1 MDIAWRNSSS
11 YCHYFLPMYAC
22 IDLGSN
28 SFHILIAEYIDG
40 QIKIVERCSDS
51 VQLGED
57 VRKTGSISPAA
68 FKRGLDCLQHFK
80 TLMDQ
85 YPLEQYWALG
95 TNTFRVTDNVQKFIE
110 AARDIGIEISPI
122 SGVQEAVLIYAGVT
136 STLPVSENH
145 RLVIDIGGGSTEV
158 IIGHNNSR
166 LLTESMAIGSVA
178 WRDKFFSP
186 KTPDPILLD
195 EQLDAATAASES
207 VFNGIS
213 LAMRKAGWH
222 EAYASSGTVKMLA
235 AICQAHGFGKGEI
248 KLAALIALKPRIIAA
263 IAGDEDLPGLKERR
277 RELLLPGL
285 AVLVGLMQCYAVDS
299 ISFSATSLREGM
311 LDFMVKNKKTLAI
324 MQNSQLPEVSLTDNS

>member
-1 MDIAWRNSSS
+1 
-11 YCHYFLPMYAC
+11 MYAC

-28 SFHILIAEYIDG
+28 SFHILIAEWIDG
-40 QIKIVERCSDS
+40 RIEIVERCSDS

-68 FKRGLDCLQHFK
+68 YKRGLACLQHFK

-95 TNTFRVTDNVQKFIE
+95 TNTFRVTDNAQDFIQ

-122 SGVQEAVLIYAGVT
+122 SGVQEAVLIYAGVIT
-136 STLPVSENH
+136 SLPVSDNH

-158 IIGHNNSR
+158 VIGHKHSR
-166 LLTESMAIGSVA
+166 LLTESMAVGSVA

-186 KTPDPILLD
+186 KTSDPLLL
-195 EQLDAATAASES
+195 EAQLDAATAASKL
-207 VFNGIS
+207 VFDGIS
-213 LAMRKAGWH
+213 IGMRKAGWH

-235 AICQAHGFGKGEI
+235 AICHSHGFEKGEI
-248 KLAALIALKPRIIAA
+248 KHDALLALKAQIITAIAA
-263 IAGDEDLPGLKERR
+263 GSDLPGLKERR

-285 AVLVGLMQCYAVDS
+285 AVLMGLMHSYSLGS
-299 ISFSATSLREGM
+299 IKFSATALREGM
-311 LDFMVKNKKTLAI
+311 LDFMVKNKKTLAA
-324 MQNSQLPEVSLTDNS
+324 MLNSDLPQVSLTKNS

>member
-1 MDIAWRNSSS
+1 
-11 YCHYFLPMYAC
+11 MYAC

-28 SFHILIAEYIDG
+28 SFHILIGEWIDG
-40 QIKIVERCSDS
+40 RIEIIERNSDS

-95 TNTFRVTDNVQKFIE
+95 TNTFRVTDNAEEFIQ
-110 AARDIGIEISPI
+110 AAHDIGIDISPI
-122 SGVQEAVLIYAGVT
+122 SGVQEAVLIYAGVIT
-136 STLPVSENH
+136 SLPGSENH

-158 IIGHNNSR
+158 IIGHKHSR

-186 KTPDPILLD
+186 QTSDPLLL
-195 EQLDAATAASES
+195 ESQLDAATVASRA
-207 VFNGIS
+207 VFDGI
-213 LAMRKAGWH
+213 APGVRKADWH

-235 AICQAHGFGKGEI
+235 AICHSHGFGKGEI
-248 KLAALIALKPRIIAA
+248 ELDALLALKPQIIAA
-263 IAGDEDLPGLKERR
+263 IASGGDLPGMKERR

-285 AVLVGLMQCYAVDS
+285 AVLVGLMQSYSVGR
-299 ISFSATSLREGM
+299 IQFSATALREGM

-324 MQNSQLPEVSLTDNS
+324 MQNSDLPEVSRTNNS

>member
-1 MDIAWRNSSS
+1 
-11 YCHYFLPMYAC
+11 MYAC

-28 SFHILIAEYIDG
+28 SFHILIGEYIDG
-40 QIKIVERCSDS
+40 RIKIVERSSDS

-57 VRKTGSISPAA
+57 VRETGSISPAA

-95 TNTFRVTDNVQKFIE
+95 TNTFRVTDNAQDFIQ
-110 AARDIGIEISPI
+110 AARNIGIQVSPV

-136 STLPVSENH
+136 TSLPASENH

-158 IIGHNNSR
+158 IIGHKHSR

-186 KTPDPILLD
+186 KTSDPLLL
-195 EQLDAATAASES
+195 EKQLDAATAASES
-207 VFNGIS
+207 VFDGIS
-213 LAMRKAGWH
+213 LAVKKAGWH

-248 KLAALIALKPRIIAA
+248 KLAALVALRSRIIAA
-263 IAGDEDLPGLKERR
+263 IAGSEDLPGLKERR

-285 AVLVGLMQCYAVDS
+285 AVLMGLMQCYAVDS

-324 MQNSQLPEVSLTDNS
+324 MKNSQLPKVSLTQDVNASLK